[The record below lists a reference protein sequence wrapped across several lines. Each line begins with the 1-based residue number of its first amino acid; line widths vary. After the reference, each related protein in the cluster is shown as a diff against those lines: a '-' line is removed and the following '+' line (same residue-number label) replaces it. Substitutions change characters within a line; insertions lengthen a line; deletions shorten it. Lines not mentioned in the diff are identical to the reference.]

1 MEEEHLEAR
10 MSRAIAYFAN
20 GIGNFVLSM
29 PALQALRDLSGS
41 PADLCL
47 PDIWTDYRRRAVIE
61 IANAWDV
68 IGKII
73 EWPEQNF
80 NPDDYEYWFYSP
92 HNSGSDLSILFTER
106 RRGMAVPRPAWR
118 ESMIHEEDH
127 YMDIVY
133 ALGYEGSRP
142 EASFPLSSLPILD
155 LSHPIIGICNGAFGT
170 PEWVKKRWPHFAR
183 LSEVL
188 MQYLNASVVA
198 VGGDNEMQDIPCT
211 RNYAGEL
218 SILETAKVISQ
229 CDLFISTDTG
239 NMHIADRLSIPV
251 LTLFGSTLPSKNAP
265 RGREA
270 KIVSPD
276 MECSPCQDSGRFHRC
291 KDNECMKNISV
302 GDVMA
307 TARKILKEV

>member
-1 MEEEHLEAR
+1 MN
-10 MSRAIAYFAN
+10 RAIAYVAN
-20 GIGNFVLSM
+20 GIGNFVLMM

-41 PADLCL
+41 PVDLCL
-47 PDIWTDYRRRAVIE
+47 PDTWTDYRRRAVIE
-61 IANAWDV
+61 IAKAWDV

-80 NPDDYEYWFYSP
+80 NPDDYDYWFYSP

-106 RRGMAVPRPAWR
+106 RKGIAIPRPAWR

-127 YMDIVY
+127 YMDTVY
-133 ALGYEGSRP
+133 ALGYEGPRP
-142 EASFPLSSLPILD
+142 EVNFPLSPSPTLD
-155 LSHPIIGICNGAFGT
+155 LPHPIIGICNGAFGT
-170 PEWVKKRWPHFAR
+170 PEWQKKRWPYFVR

-188 MQYLNASVVA
+188 MRYLDASVVA
-198 VGGDNEMQDIPCT
+198 VGGDNEMQNIPHT

-251 LTLFGSTLPSKNAP
+251 IALFGSTLPSKNAP
-265 RGREA
+265 RNQQARVV
-270 KIVSPD
+270 ISD
-276 MECSPCQDSGRFHRC
+276 MECSPCQDSGRFYRC
-291 KDNECMKNISV
+291 NDHECMKSITV
-302 GDVMA
+302 GDIIPKA
-307 TARKILKEV
+307 KEILKEI